1 MSTAF
6 SARHPQLQFSDTDD
20 GRVVV
25 VNAATRKYFRLGAR
39 EASFLASLDG
49 TASIEQLRGANPG
62 GFSNAEVT
70 RLFEWFG
77 QQGLLAD
84 APGGAPAQTTR
95 RQRLKNFFSGPDRWR
110 VHLVDP
116 DAFLDR
122 HKRAIGRLFT
132 PAALLAYLVIL
143 MLPLVVPVSAA
154 DFMHLS
160 MDGLGPIDF
169 AIVYVGILGVIALH
183 ELAHAITCKHFGG
196 QVHRIGLM
204 LLYLQPVVYCDVS
217 DSWRFKERDHKIA
230 VALAG
235 CFVQLLLSSVLY
247 TAWGLLHIQLL
258 LVFAVVNL
266 SVAAVNLL
274 PFIKLDGYWVAV
286 HLFDEPNL
294 RTKAFEA
301 LLGPL
306 MGRRSRISKDRKAGL
321 CLFGLASALF
331 TAAAW
336 ALGLQAIHRYAGY
349 LSPTFAVGITGA
361 LVAFG
366 LLRLGQWLKAALAS
380 AGGT

>member
-1 MSTAF
+1 MSA
-6 SARHPQLQFSDTDD
+6 SSLARNPQLQFNDTND

-25 VNAATRKYFRLGAR
+25 VNPATRKYFRLGAR
-39 EASFLASLDG
+39 EASFLAALDG
-49 TASIEQLRGANPG
+49 TASIEQLRDANPS
-62 GFSNAEVT
+62 GFSSAEVS

-84 APGGAPAQTTR
+84 GQPGAAPPATR
-95 RQRLKNFFSGPDRWR
+95 WQRLKNFVSGPDRWR

-122 HKRAIGRLFT
+122 HKPAIDRLFT
-132 PAALLAYLVIL
+132 PAALLVYLMIL
-143 MLPLVVPVSAA
+143 MLPVAVPVSTG
-154 DFMHLS
+154 DFMRLS
-160 MDGLGPIDF
+160 VEGLDTMQYVFI
-169 AIVYVGILGVIALH
+169 YVGMLGVIALH
-183 ELAHAITCKHFGG
+183 ELAHAVTCKHFGG

-235 CFVQLLLSSVLY
+235 CFVQLLLSSLLY
-247 TAWGLLHIQLL
+247 AAGGLLHSPLL
-258 LVFAVVNL
+258 LAFAAINL
-266 SVAAVNLL
+266 AVAAVNLL
-274 PFIKLDGYWVAV
+274 PFVKLDGYWVAV

-294 RTKAFEA
+294 RAKAFEA

-306 MGRRSRISKDRKAGL
+306 TGRRNRIPKDKRAGL
-321 CLFGLASALF
+321 ALFGLASALF
-331 TAAAW
+331 TTAAW
-336 ALGLQAIHRYAGY
+336 GLGLHAIHRYAGY
-349 LSPTFAVGITGA
+349 LSPTLAMGLTGA

-366 LLRLGQWLKAALAS
+366 LLRLGQWLKAQLANTS
-380 AGGT
+380 SL